1 MISTSLN
8 LIVKIQMKLILFK
21 IIAKLNKL
29 LLPSLSKRRID
40 LTKIT
45 FIEKIVLGWKLYITK
60 KVINQ

>member
-1 MISTSLN
+1 
-8 LIVKIQMKLILFK
+8 MKLIFFK

-45 FIEKIVLGWKLYITK
+45 LMEKAILGWKLFITK

>member
-1 MISTSLN
+1 
-8 LIVKIQMKLILFK
+8 MKLIFFK
-21 IIAKLNKL
+21 ILAKLNKL

-45 FIEKIVLGWKLYITK
+45 LMEKAILGWKLFITK

>member
-1 MISTSLN
+1 
-8 LIVKIQMKLILFK
+8 MKLILFRT
-21 IIAKLNKL
+21 IAKLNKV

-45 FIEKIVLGWKLYITK
+45 LMEKAILGWKLFITK

>member
-1 MISTSLN
+1 
-8 LIVKIQMKLILFK
+8 MKLILFK
-21 IIAKLNKL
+21 IIAKLNRL

-45 FIEKIVLGWKLYITK
+45 IIEKAVLGWKLYVTK

>member
-1 MISTSLN
+1 
-8 LIVKIQMKLILFK
+8 MKLILFK
-21 IIAKLNKL
+21 IIANLNKL

-45 FIEKIVLGWKLYITK
+45 MIEKAVLGLKLYITK

>member
-1 MISTSLN
+1 
-8 LIVKIQMKLILFK
+8 MKLIFFK

-45 FIEKIVLGWKLYITK
+45 LIEKAILGWKLHITK

>member
-1 MISTSLN
+1 
-8 LIVKIQMKLILFK
+8 MKLILFRT
-21 IIAKLNKL
+21 IAKLNKV

-45 FIEKIVLGWKLYITK
+45 FMEKAVLGWKLYITK

>member
-1 MISTSLN
+1 ME
-8 LIVKIQMKLILFK
+8 LIFFK

-45 FIEKIVLGWKLYITK
+45 LIEKAILGWKLYITK